1 MVDLREPSV
10 TLIDLQGR
18 VALSVNSQDGQV
30 ALDGVQPGL
39 YAVKVN
45 GPLGQTTLSLVVAE

>member
-1 MVDLREPSV
+1 M

-45 GPLGQTTLSLVVAE
+45 GPLGQTR